1 MPEHVRT
8 ERVASRHACGPLVQ
22 RVTSRV
28 LLFVVL
34 FTPITGA
41 HAAESLPFFDQS
53 SQDRDGTRW
62 VNAPYLMDDVGRLFA
77 DETVLCN
84 AVPGGQGGTAPSD
97 CYLNEAQDVTPEAK
111 RWYQQNFSS
120 LLYFGPSQQG
130 QGGTGGSVA
139 EAAATR
145 GPGQVLPA
153 ETTSTGDNRNQDY
166 LGDVVWNGD
175 GKHGNFQNAE
185 LLSGA
190 LLAEVRS
197 NIREADFLASHGNAF
212 LPLVGPTG
220 IVSPGSALFAALSQ
234 LVFGGRRELD
244 VGQRP
249 AAKDAYFEAAQE
261 DLSKTRLDPGADK
274 DAKAPCADG
283 TCDSQGNVLAAQTL
297 LGQCSGG
304 SCSGVSGLLG
314 SGGFGNAF
322 SGLFGNMLARVQGFL
337 SRFGS
342 TDIRGLLG
350 RFNLG
355 ALTGLTD
362 RFGQSRLN
370 GLFSQN
376 GFTSGDDRPRLSRQP
391 QLTVVAPSP
400 ECPEPT
406 LATTEVGDIADVL
419 GLPRAAEP
427 WAVQFR
433 SVATLEP
440 IVGVNTET
448 GTPVTVNAESF
459 SGADHCVWIVQAGS
473 EVMVASDQRQG
484 GEIRVRLP

>member
-1 MPEHVRT
+1 M
-8 ERVASRHACGPLVQ
+8 AQ
-22 RVTSRV
+22 RITCQI
-28 LLFVVL
+28 LFFVVIL
-34 FTPITGA
+34 IPITEA
-41 HAAESLPFFDQS
+41 RAAESLPFFNQP

-62 VNAPYLMDDVGRLFA
+62 INAPYLMDDVGRLFA

-84 AVPGGQGGTAPSD
+84 AAPGGQGGTAPRD
-97 CYLNEAQDVTPEAK
+97 CYLNEAKDVTPEAK
-111 RWYQQNFSS
+111 QWYQQNFSS
-120 LLYFGPSQQG
+120 LLYFGPPQQT
-130 QGGTGGSVA
+130 QGGTGTVGG
-139 EAAATR
+139 AAATR
-145 GPGQVLPA
+145 ASGRVLP
-153 ETTSTGDNRNQDY
+153 EMTSSGTQDY
-166 LGDVVWNGD
+166 LADVVWNGD
-175 GKHGNFQNAE
+175 GQHGNFQNAA

-197 NIREADFLASHGNAF
+197 NIREADFLASHGNSF

-234 LVFGGRRELD
+234 LIFGGRRELD

-249 AAKDAYFEAAQE
+249 AAEDAYFETPQE
-261 DLSKTRLDPGADK
+261 DLSKTRPPPGADR

-283 TCDSQGNVLAAQTL
+283 TCDSRGNVLAAQAL
-297 LGQCSGG
+297 LGECSGG

-342 TDIRGLLG
+342 ADTRALLG

-362 RFGQSRLN
+362 RFGQSRLD

-376 GFTSGDDRPRLSRQP
+376 GFTSGSDRPRLSGRP
-391 QLTVVAPSP
+391 QLTVVAPST
-400 ECPEPT
+400 ECSEPT

-427 WAVQFR
+427 WRVQFQ
-433 SVATLEP
+433 SVATLPP
-440 IVGVNTET
+440 IVGVNAET
-448 GTPVTVNAESF
+448 GDPVTVNAESF
-459 SGADHCVWIVQAGS
+459 SGADRCVWIAQAGG
-473 EVMVASDQRQG
+473 EVAVASDQRQG
-484 GEIRVRLP
+484 GEIRVLLP